1 MRPGTLFINTA
12 RAEVIEPGALTA
24 RLLRGDIR
32 AALDVYEHEPL
43 PMDDPL
49 RDVPGIILT
58 PHVAWRDDEAYV
70 SMTRQIVQS
79 VVSFYTGGDFNIA
92 N

>member
-1 MRPGTLFINTA
+1 
-12 RAEVIEPGALTA
+12 
-24 RLLRGDIR
+24 
-32 AALDVYEHEPL
+32 
-43 PMDDPL
+43 MDDPL